1 MNTGCFFTVHAPPS
15 LNDPFKSKNDLP
27 ICDCRA
33 KLVKYCFQE
42 GKSMPSI
49 TLIEHDGASHT
60 IDAEIGKSLMQNAID
75 NAVPG
80 IDADCGGACACGTCH
95 VFVEAAWLEPSGD
108 SDAMEEAML
117 GMRPDRTEVSRLSC
131 QIEVTDALEGM
142 VVRLPEY
149 QM

>member
-1 MNTGCFFTVHAPPS
+1 
-15 LNDPFKSKNDLP
+15 
-27 ICDCRA
+27 
-33 KLVKYCFQE
+33 
-42 GKSMPSI
+42 MPSI
-49 TLIEHDGASHT
+49 TLIEHNGASHT
-60 IDAEIGKSLMQNAID
+60 IDADAGKTLMQNAID

-95 VFVEAAWLEPSGD
+95 VFVDAHWLPPTGEA
-108 SDAMEEAML
+108 DAMEEAML

-131 QIEVTDALEGM
+131 QIEVTDALDGM